1 MKCKNMNS
9 VASLRAGKIRTVLSA
24 TAAGLVLTNVFSC
37 STFTQQVTRFEKN
50 NNTSPPPPPHF
61 HQPQLCLTK
70 LPPVTLKS
78 IPPLT
83 RFIPLPTFT

>member
-9 VASLRAGKIRTVLSA
+9 VASLKAGKIRTVLSA

-37 STFTQQVTRFEKN
+37 STFTQQVTRFEKIII
-50 NNTSPPPPPHF
+50 PPPPTAHF